1 MHDFGFLPAN
11 THADVQYFSANSAT
25 VGAKWDTWYRPRGDL
40 MVMIILVGSGGGGG
54 NSVLGAASTAA
65 GGGGGGSGGVTILTI
80 PACFLPDELYISLA
94 IANAGNAST
103 SAAAGFASYVAIMH
117 TSGAPVANNV
127 IAIANSGASGGAS
140 TGATAGPVGTA
151 GAVATIATMPLGG
164 MGQYILTAGQV
175 GIIGGTTVA
184 GAALT
189 LPLTGLFCTGGTGG
203 GGLPAI
209 STGGSAGGL
218 ITGVAGFMPVPV
230 SIPGGVGGTTAPT
243 SGSPGITS
251 ATPLW
256 RGMPYS
262 VGGTGG
268 GSSGLGAS
276 TGASGGNGG
285 FGGLGSGGGGAGGG
299 FTGGTAAI
307 GGRGGNAY
315 CYIISW

>member
-1 MHDFGFLPAN
+1 MHDWGFLP
-11 THADVQYFSANSAT
+11 TQGFSDIQYFSGNSAT
-25 VGAKWDTWYRPRGDL
+25 VGSRWETWYKPRGDS
-40 MVMIILVGSGGGGG
+40 MVYIIMVGSGGAGG

-65 GGGGGGSGGVTILTI
+65 GGGGGGSGGITTLTI
-80 PACFLPDELYISLA
+80 PAIMLPDELYISLA
-94 IANAGNAST
+94 IGNIGNAST
-103 SAAAGFASYVAIMH
+103 SVAAGFSSYIAIMH
-117 TSGAPVANNV
+117 TSGAPIANNV
-127 IAIANSGASGGAS
+127 IAVANSGASGGAS
-140 TGATAGPVGTA
+140 TGATAGPAGTA
-151 GAVATIATMPLGG
+151 GAIATIAAMPLGG
-164 MGQYILTAGQV
+164 MGQYVLTAGQV

-209 STGGSAGGL
+209 STGGTAGGL

-243 SGSPGITS
+243 SGSPGVTS
-251 ATPLW
+251 AYPLW
-256 RGMPYS
+256 HGMPYS

-285 FGGLGSGGGGAGGG
+285 WGGLGSGGGGGGGG
-299 FTGGTAAI
+299 FTGGTASV
-307 GGRGGNAY
+307 GGKGGNAY